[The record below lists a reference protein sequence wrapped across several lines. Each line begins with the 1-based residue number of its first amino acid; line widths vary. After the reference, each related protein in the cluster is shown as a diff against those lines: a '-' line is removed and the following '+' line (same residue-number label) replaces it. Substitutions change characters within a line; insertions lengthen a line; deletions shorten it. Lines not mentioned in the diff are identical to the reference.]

1 MEQVQKIAR
10 ARQNDLVEVV
20 DGVAVKFD
28 NIGRN
33 VGMELPKWINE
44 FQDTLHDSYEKYYK
58 VKLLN
63 YKFQLVENVDNRD

>member
-1 MEQVQKIAR
+1 M
-10 ARQNDLVEVV
+10 V

-28 NIGRN
+28 YIGRN
-33 VGMELPKWINE
+33 VGMVLPKWINE

-58 VKLLN
+58 IKLIN